1 MATIEKVSSSE
12 VAKVGMFEKVKMSER
27 KVTSGPCLGTDSL
40 GPCIALAA
48 FGTHKT
54 KGAPLMGLWHADGV
68 QIGGFGEVLDLPVD
82 TGIGVVLDFKKFL
95 ISEGMSEEG
104 MKIHV
109 IGGVDD
115 DDHKYFEALWEM
127 KESYPDVWKEL
138 GKFVVPFQKIKDD
151 PTCSTEVYLK
161 HPKTILV
168 SFFSLAEYTPSNT

>member
-1 MATIEKVSSSE
+1 MGFGDLPDAG
-12 VAKVGMFEKVKMSER
+12 AGFPALNVKG
-27 KVTSGPCLGTDSL
+27 TSGVQVSHQPTPDSNVANEPPL
-40 GPCIALAA
+40 QAGDAKLVSVDGHIAFHGRKDAG
-48 FGTHKT
+48 FK
-54 KGAPLMGLWHADGV
+54 V
-68 QIGGFGEVLDLPVD
+68 GGFGEVLDLPVD